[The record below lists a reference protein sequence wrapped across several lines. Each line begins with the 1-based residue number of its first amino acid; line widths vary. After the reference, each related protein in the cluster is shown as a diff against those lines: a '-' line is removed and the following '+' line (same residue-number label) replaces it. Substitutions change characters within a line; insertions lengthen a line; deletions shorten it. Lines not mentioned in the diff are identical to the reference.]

1 MIAKLIPTRVHGV
14 LDYLFGILY
23 IALPLLLNWP
33 QPAAGIL
40 MMLGAG
46 VLLYS
51 ILTRYELGLIK
62 VIPMPVHLAIDLL
75 GGLLLLAAP
84 FLGLVDESVRGWFWA
99 LGAIELV
106 ITLLTNPHPHLEEL
120 AAPPAG
126 YVTGT
131 TGSTAAG
138 RSITPAATSDA
149 GPLTPSSAGGDAYNR
164 GVAMTGLHTGMAEG
178 DTPIRDT
185 GPDQDGR
192 FDRAPGAAQPQAAAN
207 LDDGMGGGDG
217 YARAGLTEVGIT
229 PGGQVVT
236 TGLDPQPLPDAGQ
249 WTDANRNEIGS
260 YGETPATR
268 EDARRIDRSRQDVN
282 K

>member
-14 LDYLFGILY
+14 LDYLFGVLY

-40 MMLGAG
+40 MALGAG

-51 ILTRYELGLIK
+51 IFTRYELGMIK
-62 VIPMPVHLAIDLL
+62 VIPMSAHLAIDLL

-84 FLGLVDESVRGWFWA
+84 LLGLVDESVRGWFWA

-106 ITLLTNPHPHLEEL
+106 ITLLTNPRPHLDDVA
-120 AAPPAG
+120 AAPPIRAA
-126 YVTGT
+126 
-131 TGSTAAG
+131 TGST
-138 RSITPAATSDA
+138 
-149 GPLTPSSAGGDAYNR
+149 
-164 GVAMTGLHTGMAEG
+164 GVTGLHTGLAEG
-178 DTPIRDT
+178 DTLARDG

-192 FDRAPGAAQPQAAAN
+192 FDRAPGAAQPQVAAN

-236 TGLDPQPLPDAGQ
+236 TGLDAQPLPDAGQ

-268 EDARRIDRSRQDVN
+268 EEARRIDRDRQDASG
-282 K
+282 